1 VFVRDIQTNA
11 TARASLDSS
20 GIQGNS
26 HSGFPVISADGR
38 YVVFVSRAS
47 NLVTGDTNGFW
58 DIFTR
63 DIQMNSTARVS
74 VNSGGVQGNNDS
86 SRLFQPSI
94 SADGRYVAFESN
106 ASNLVGE
113 DTNGTSDIFVRDTQT
128 NTTTRVSVAS
138 SGEQANL
145 SSVDPSISADGRY
158 VAFYSTASNLVSGD
172 TNGTSDIFV
181 RDIVENST
189 TRISVDSDGTQANG
203 SSYDPSISADGRY
216 VAYDSNA
223 SNLVSGD
230 TNGLVDIFV
239 RDTVANNTTRVSL
252 DSSGIQGDANS
263 YAPSISANGHHVVF
277 YSSASN
283 LVNEDTNGMNDVFVH
298 DRQSGQTKRVSLAS
312 DGTQGDGNSDSFSSI
327 SADGRYVTFGSNASN
342 LVSGDSNGMSDV
354 FVHENIDLPADS
366 SISGRVTDGSSN
378 PIPDVSISDE
388 VGHTTTTDSSGNYTL
403 SGLAAGAY
411 VITPSKSGYTFSPA
425 STPVTVPPD
434 STGQDFIGTT
444 PTGKTPIVFVHG
456 WLGASLPPSD
466 CDSNHA
472 KYEQPISADDAKGY
486 FQGVGEQL
494 KADSSN
500 FDVFYAQLVSNS
512 CYTPPLEANVDYLI
526 QAIDQAKVTTGQS
539 QVTLIAH
546 SMGGLVAR
554 AYIEGPDYRGDV
566 KTLFTFGSPHLG
578 TPPGV
583 LAFLL
588 NELTLGDTCENYQ
601 PAVCDFSTIGMI
613 PFNLKYRRNYNVDYH
628 VISGDAPFLSRSALG
643 MITGALIDGPD
654 DGIVPTNSGRA
665 VFLGTFDRWT
675 TDEVHGPGS
684 GGFLSLSLGPSTYFI
699 RDGGASTSY
708 TDCIKKVLVDGA
720 SNCGTVSIFTAQQ
733 DVPTTLA
740 QHTPIENGTLLSG
753 ESATRNLSLEG
764 GPTLFASQW
773 QEGALAFTLIDPNG
787 QTIDPAFAAANPGVV
802 TYTADVS
809 AATYYF
815 PNATDGAWQLTV
827 HAVTTP
833 TGGSAFSTF
842 AAFDSTVTLIGDVD
856 NQWFAPGAS
865 ATITATLGGSP
876 SSATVTATVLRAD
889 GASDTLPLSAIGGG
903 QYQAAYMVPNV
914 PGYAEVQLVASGTT
928 ASSLSFERGTS
939 LAFQISPNTFI
950 LNNNYADTPVLYPGL
965 STYQFL
971 NVAVGINAT
980 ISGKVGLSADLV
992 DGSSNFVAH
1001 ALTLQEVSAGTPT
1014 LTLQFNGIDIYSSQ
1028 RNGPYTLTNVLLTD
1042 ESGATLVTQQALAVY
1057 TTAPYFYMDF
1067 APNQIY
1073 LPLVQ
1078 R

>member
-1 VFVRDIQTNA
+1 
-11 TARASLDSS
+11 
-20 GIQGNS
+20 
-26 HSGFPVISADGR
+26 
-38 YVVFVSRAS
+38 
-47 NLVTGDTNGFW
+47 
-58 DIFTR
+58 
-63 DIQMNSTARVS
+63 
-74 VNSGGVQGNNDS
+74 
-86 SRLFQPSI
+86 
-94 SADGRYVAFESN
+94 
-106 ASNLVGE
+106 
-113 DTNGTSDIFVRDTQT
+113 
-128 NTTTRVSVAS
+128 
-138 SGEQANL
+138 
-145 SSVDPSISADGRY
+145 
-158 VAFYSTASNLVSGD
+158 
-172 TNGTSDIFV
+172 
-181 RDIVENST
+181 
-189 TRISVDSDGTQANG
+189 
-203 SSYDPSISADGRY
+203 
-216 VAYDSNA
+216 
-223 SNLVSGD
+223 
-230 TNGLVDIFV
+230 
-239 RDTVANNTTRVSL
+239 
-252 DSSGIQGDANS
+252 
-263 YAPSISANGHHVVF
+263 
-277 YSSASN
+277 
-283 LVNEDTNGMNDVFVH
+283 
-298 DRQSGQTKRVSLAS
+298 
-312 DGTQGDGNSDSFSSI
+312 
-327 SADGRYVTFGSNASN
+327 
-342 LVSGDSNGMSDV
+342 
-354 FVHENIDLPADS
+354 
-366 SISGRVTDGSSN
+366 
-378 PIPDVSISDE
+378 
-388 VGHTTTTDSSGNYTL
+388 L
-403 SGLAAGAY
+403 SGLTAGTYA
-411 VITPSKSGYTFSPA
+411 ITPFKSGYTFSPA
-425 STPVTVPPD
+425 SRPLTVPPD
-434 STGQDFIGTT
+434 STGQDFTGTFVP

-456 WLGASLPPSD
+456 WRGFPPQIVGCTDARYQPTSP
-466 CDSNHA
+466 HEA
-472 KYEQPISADDAKGY
+472 KDY
-486 FQGVGEQL
+486 FQGAGDRL
-494 KADSSN
+494 KTDGSYSDSEIT
-500 FDVFYAQLVSNS
+500 YARLVSNP
-512 CYTPPLEANVDYLI
+512 CYTPPLADNAPNLMA
-526 QAIDQAKVTTGQS
+526 AIDEAKAITGQS
-539 QVTLIAH
+539 RVNLIAH

-554 AYIEGPDYRGDV
+554 AYIEGPNYRDDV
-566 KTLFTFGSPHLG
+566 AALFTFGSPHLG
-578 TPPGV
+578 SPEDGIT
-583 LAFLL
+583 FLL
-588 NELTLGDTCENYQ
+588 NGLTLGNTCENYQ
-601 PAVCDFSTIGMI
+601 PAVCDFSVLGMI
-613 PFNLKYRRNYNVDYH
+613 LFNMQHQTNDDVTYH
-628 VISGDAPFLSRSALG
+628 VIGGDAPFLSRSPMG
-643 MITGALIDGPD
+643 MAMDALILGPD
-654 DGIVPTNSGRA
+654 DGIVPTISGRA
-665 VFLGTFDRWT
+665 TSLGTFDRWT

-684 GGFLSLSLGPSTYFI
+684 DGFGPQTYFI

-856 NQWFAPGAS
+856 NQWYAPGAS